1 MCKPVN
7 KARTAVVCY
16 DFRYNV
22 YPIRIGIM
30 QVHNQVKRQTLV
42 VWCKIR
48 IKDEVQWDQSVVSS
62 TITLSV
68 VYRVNTFEPCYV
80 IYNVST
86 R

>member
-16 DFRYNV
+16 DFRYDV
-22 YPIRIGIM
+22 YPIRIGIV

-48 IKDEVQWDQSVVSS
+48 IKDEVSAVGQSVVSS
-62 TITLSV
+62 TITLSI
-68 VYRVNTFEPCYV
+68 VNKVKPRALLCHV
-80 IYNVST
+80 
-86 R
+86 

>member
-16 DFRYNV
+16 DFRYDV
-22 YPIRIGIM
+22 YPIRIGIV

-48 IKDEVQWDQSVVSS
+48 IKDEVSAVGQSVVSS
-62 TITLSV
+62 TITLNI
-68 VYRVNTFEPCYV
+68 VNKVKPRALLCH
-80 IYNVST
+80 I
-86 R
+86 